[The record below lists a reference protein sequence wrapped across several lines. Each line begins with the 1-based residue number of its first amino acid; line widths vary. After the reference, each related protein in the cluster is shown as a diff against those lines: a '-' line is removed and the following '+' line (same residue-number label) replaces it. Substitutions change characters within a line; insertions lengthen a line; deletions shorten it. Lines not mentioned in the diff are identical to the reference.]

1 MSHVAQTRIGTQDY
15 RTTIRVGSHELIVD
29 EPPDKGGQDQ
39 GPKPTELVAAALGAC
54 TGITLRMYAGRKGWP
69 LEGAD
74 VDVEVIEENG
84 RRSLKRRVRL
94 HGALSD
100 EQRARLRQIADACP
114 VHKMLALETA
124 IETTVVD

>member
-1 MSHVAQTRIGTQDY
+1 VSHVAQTRIGSQDY
-15 RTTIRVGSHELIVD
+15 RTTVRIGVHELVVD
-29 EPPDKGGQDQ
+29 EPPDKGGQDL
-39 GPKPTELVAAALGAC
+39 GPTPDELVAAALGAC

-74 VDVEVIEENG
+74 VDVEVVEENG

-94 HGALSD
+94 HGALSE

-114 VHKMLALETA
+114 VHKLLVQATPV
-124 IETTVVD
+124 ETTLED